1 MASYYTYL
9 TQKAN
14 AATARLALCHHI
26 PDEESKCH
34 QSKIG
39 EQQEEKA
46 EGKAVLPH
54 EVKLEG
60 VGCSKGQ

>member
-1 MASYYTYL
+1 MALCHTYL

-14 AATARLALCHHI
+14 AATARLALCHRI
-26 PDEESKCH
+26 PDEEGKCY
-34 QSKIG
+34 QSKVG

-54 EVKLEG
+54 KVELEG